1 MPSVWYYHV
10 NNLVVFLKNR
20 QRKKPFRGL
29 RNSDIINKSSK
40 SFGAHLLETQTA
52 QPRGKLAVI
61 CPLMPF
67 PHPLQ
72 NRVPGGGESF
82 CPCQRLVWRQ
92 VSLGPEFLGIPGFS
106 RVLGWWYA
114 VFGVAHYGVH
124 FAVFSHLVASVSN
137 LSVWHIINKSSEF
150 EPVCYPLQTGRI
162 FLDIVHLGYL

>member
-92 VSLGPEFLGIPGFS
+92 VSLGPESLGIPGFS
-106 RVLGWWYA
+106 RVLGWWGA
-114 VFGVAHYGVH
+114 VWRAALFCVYLVA
-124 FAVFSHLVASVSN
+124 FSHLVVSVSN
-137 LSVWHIINKSSEF
+137 PSVWHSINKSSKF
-150 EPVCYPLQTGRI
+150 RGASLVSLV
-162 FLDIVHLGYL
+162 LVKN